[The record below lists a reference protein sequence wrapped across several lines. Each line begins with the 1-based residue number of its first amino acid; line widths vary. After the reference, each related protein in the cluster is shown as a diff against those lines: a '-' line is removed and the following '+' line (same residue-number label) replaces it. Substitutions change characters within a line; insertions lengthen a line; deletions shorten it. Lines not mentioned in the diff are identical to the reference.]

1 MKSSMALVVCIVAMA
16 LFTAPAFAAGPYV
29 GAEGGAV
36 FLSDSTF
43 SSTGGD
49 TDLKAKTGFGLGA
62 FGGMDFGTYRV
73 EGEFAYRRN
82 NNKEATSGGTT
93 DPVGGDYSSM
103 ALMVNGY
110 YDFRMVSPSVVPYI
124 GGGLGGAR
132 VSLKATDPATGSTDI
147 DDNDIVFA
155 YQFAAGVGFPISNQ
169 LTLDLGYK
177 YFATANPSF
186 DPVGGGT
193 QVDGE
198 YASHNLFLGA
208 RFSF

>member
-1 MKSSMALVVCIVAMA
+1 MKSRMALVVCIVAMA
-16 LFTAPAFAAGPYV
+16 FFTAPALAAGPYV
-29 GAEGGAV
+29 GGEAGAV
-36 FLSDSTF
+36 FLSTSTF
-43 SSTGGD
+43 TDPGGD
-49 TDLKAKTGFGLGA
+49 FDLKTKTGFGLGLL
-62 FGGMDFGTYRV
+62 GGMDFGTYRV

-82 NNKEATSGGTT
+82 NMKEGSDSSGTT
-93 DPVGGDYSSM
+93 SLGGDYSSM

-110 YDFRMVSPSVVPYI
+110 YDFRMVSPTVVPYI

-132 VSLKATDPATGSTDI
+132 LSLKVTDPSGSTFV
-147 DDNDIVFA
+147 DDSDIVFA

-186 DPVGGGT
+186 EPIGGGT
-193 QVDGE
+193 TVDGE

>member
-36 FLSDSTF
+36 FLSNSTF
-43 SSTGGD
+43 SDPGGD
-49 TDLKAKTGFGLGA
+49 VDLKSKTGFGLGV

-82 NNKEATSGGTT
+82 NNKEISDPSGTFT
-93 DPVGGDYSSM
+93 VGGDYSSM

-110 YDFRMVSPSVVPYI
+110 YDFRMVSPSVVPYL
-124 GGGLGGAR
+124 GGGIGGAR
-132 VSLKATDPATGSTDI
+132 VSFKATDPATGVTGI
-147 DDNDIVFA
+147 DDNDMVFA

-177 YFATANPSF
+177 YFATAKPSF
-186 DPVGGGT
+186 EPIGGGT

-198 YASHNLFLGA
+198 YASHNIFLGA